1 MSGFVKRHP
10 ALSLGTLAMAL
21 GAVFSAPVV
30 IGVAPPTFAQLAALS
45 ASTAGFIL
53 AAVEG
58 GRSAVRELLRRVLI
72 WRVGLGWWCF
82 ALLFPIIPAIA
93 TLYLAAA
100 FGGPAVDW
108 TGLAPVYSAIPTLLF
123 LIVFAGLGEEFGWR
137 GFAMPRVQSR
147 HNALTAS
154 LIIGAFH
161 AVWHLPLFFL
171 KGEMYQTLALEIG
184 YVPAFLGYAI
194 LVLAL
199 SVQLAWIFNNTRG
212 SVLLA
217 AVYHGAGNAWNG
229 YVDIYRGQLA
239 GPVVYV
245 AVMVVVSIMVVI
257 IYGPANLTRGN
268 RTTSS

>member
-1 MSGFVKRHP
+1 
-10 ALSLGTLAMAL
+10 
-21 GAVFSAPVV
+21 
-30 IGVAPPTFAQLAALS
+30 
-45 ASTAGFIL
+45 
-53 AAVEG
+53 
-58 GRSAVRELLRRVLI
+58 
-72 WRVGLGWWCF
+72 
-82 ALLFPIIPAIA
+82 
-93 TLYLAAA
+93 
-100 FGGPAVDW
+100 VDW
-108 TGLAPVYSAIPTLLF
+108 TGLAPVYSVIPTLLF

-137 GFAMPRVQSR
+137 GFAMPRLQSR
-147 HNALTAS
+147 HNALTTS

-229 YVDIYRGQLA
+229 YIDIYRGQIA

-245 AVMVVVSIMVVI
+245 GLMVVVSIVVII
-257 IYGPANLTRGN
+257 IYGPASLTRGKG
-268 RTTSS
+268 TTSS